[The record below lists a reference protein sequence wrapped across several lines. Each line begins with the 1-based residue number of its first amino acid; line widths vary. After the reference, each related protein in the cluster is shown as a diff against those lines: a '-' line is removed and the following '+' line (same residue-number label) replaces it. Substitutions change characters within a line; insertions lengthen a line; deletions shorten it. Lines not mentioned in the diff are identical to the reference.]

1 MRKYFI
7 HNVETE
13 NGPFDIE
20 QLKTMQIKSET
31 PIWYEGLQNWTI
43 AGNVDELK
51 SIIVS
56 SSTPPKFE
64 NFSQQNANINPPIYS
79 KTNFANNQN
88 VIPKKNKTL
97 RNVLIGVGLLVLT
110 LILIDLF
117 GGSAN
122 SEPTYNEN
130 EEFIGVDS
138 SAVAVDE
145 EKDRINEQLTI
156 KKRNYRNNFE
166 KYIRVSTN
174 QYTYNELG
182 GISNLDVIVTNDTDY
197 VLDEVNVN
205 VDYIKDNGDIF
216 KSEIVTLNNIPAHQN
231 KSASAP
237 ESNRGT
243 SVEVRMD
250 GITSKKMHFCFYATN
265 GIGTYSEPENPN
277 DPYFCK

>member
-7 HNVETE
+7 HNGETE
-13 NGPFDIE
+13 NGPLDIE
-20 QLKTMQIKSET
+20 QLKSMQIKSET

-43 AGNVDELK
+43 AGNVEDLK
-51 SIIVS
+51 SIIIS
-56 SSTPPKFE
+56 TSTPPKFK
-64 NFSQQNANINPPIYS
+64 NFAQQNSNVHPPS
-79 KTNFANNQN
+79 FRKTSFEPNQN
-88 VIPKKNKTL
+88 FEPKKSKTL
-97 RNVLIGVGLLVLT
+97 RNVLIGVGVLAV
-110 LILIDLF
+110 LF
-117 GGSAN
+117 IGLSIASNN

-130 EEFIGVDS
+130 GEFIGVDS
-138 SAVAVDE
+138 AATSVVDE
-145 EKDRINEQLTI
+145 ERNRINEELTI
-156 KKRNYRNNFE
+156 KNRNFRNNFE

-182 GISNLDVIVTNDTDY
+182 GISNLDIIVSNDTDY
-197 VLDEVNVN
+197 MLDEVNVN
-205 VDYIKDNGDIF
+205 VDYIKDNGEIF

-250 GITSKKMHFCFYATN
+250 GITSKKMHFCLYATN
-265 GIGTYSEPENPN
+265 GIGTYSEPENAN

>member
-1 MRKYFI
+1 MKRYFI
-7 HNVETE
+7 HNGETE

-20 QLKTMQIKSET
+20 QLKSMQIKSET

-43 AGNVDELK
+43 AGNVEDLK
-51 SIIVS
+51 SIIIS
-56 SSTPPKFE
+56 TSTPPKFK
-64 NFSQQNANINPPIYS
+64 NFAQQNSNVHPPS
-79 KTNFANNQN
+79 FRKTSFEPNQN
-88 VIPKKNKTL
+88 FEPKKSKTL
-97 RNVLIGVGLLVLT
+97 RNVLIGVGVLAV
-110 LILIDLF
+110 LF
-117 GGSAN
+117 IGLSIASNN

-130 EEFIGVDS
+130 GEFIGVDS
-138 SAVAVDE
+138 AATSVVDE
-145 EKDRINEQLTI
+145 ERNRINEELTI
-156 KKRNYRNNFE
+156 KNRNFRNNFE

-182 GISNLDVIVTNDTDY
+182 GISNLDIIVSNDTDY
-197 VLDEVNVN
+197 MLDEVNVN

-265 GIGTYSEPENPN
+265 GIGTYSEPENAN

>member
-7 HNVETE
+7 HNGETE

-20 QLKTMQIKSET
+20 QLKSMQIKSET

-43 AGNVDELK
+43 AGNVEDLK
-51 SIIVS
+51 SIIIS
-56 SSTPPKFE
+56 TSTPPKFE
-64 NFSQQNANINPPIYS
+64 NFAKQNSNVHPPS
-79 KTNFANNQN
+79 FRKTNFEPNQN
-88 VIPKKNKTL
+88 FEPKKSKTL
-97 RNVLIGVGLLVLT
+97 RNVLIGVGVLA
-110 LILIDLF
+110 ILFI
-117 GGSAN
+117 GISIASNN

-130 EEFIGVDS
+130 GEFIGVDS
-138 SAVAVDE
+138 SATSVVDE
-145 EKDRINEQLTI
+145 ERNRINEELTI
-156 KKRNYRNNFE
+156 KNRNYRNNSE

-174 QYTYNELG
+174 QYTYSELG

-197 VLDEVNVN
+197 MLNEVNVN

-231 KSASAP
+231 KSTSAP

-250 GITSKKMHFCFYATN
+250 RITSKKMHFCFYATN
-265 GIGTYSEPENPN
+265 GIGTYSEPENAK